1 MMTLT
6 NKVNNFNLTTGLR
19 EIPVTST
26 ETQEVTQSVYDRL
39 CNTVINNEE
48 AFQEALRRNSV
59 FEGNVIVLGEL
70 PNNTSEKIMELYSGS
85 IFVDSE
91 MGSNTYCRINKKYYI
106 CFWVTQVGAP
116 EGRMILVN
124 IDDVN
129 DVINGDDI

>member
-6 NKVNNFNLTTGLR
+6 KKVNNFNLTTGLR

-48 AFQEALRRNSV
+48 AFQEALRRNSG

-70 PNNTSEKIMELYSGS
+70 PEGVSEKIQELYKGS

-91 MGSNTYCRINKKYYI
+91 LGSNTYCKIDERYYI
-106 CFWVTQVGAP
+106 CFWVFKVGAP
-116 EGRMILVN
+116 EGKMLLVN
-124 IDDVN
+124 IDDIN

>member
-1 MMTLT
+1 MTT
-6 NKVNNFNLTTGLR
+6 TINNTYSFSLTTGLR

-26 ETQEVTQSVYDRL
+26 ETKEVTQSVYDRL

-48 AFQEALRRNSV
+48 AFQEALRRNSG

-70 PNNTSEKIMELYSGS
+70 PEGVSEKIQELYKGS
-85 IFVDSE
+85 MFVDSE
-91 MGSNTYCRINKKYYI
+91 LGSNTYCRINEKYYI

-116 EGRMILVN
+116 EGKMLLVN

-129 DVINGDDI
+129 DVINGDNI